1 MVLSLRAQDRN
12 SACLLL
18 LCIMGTSNTLSH
30 RSPLPIPRTR
40 LIGREQERATARAF
54 LLDEAVPLL
63 TLTGPGG
70 VGKTRLAL
78 AIAQDVSE
86 SFVDGIAFVDL
97 SALTDP
103 QLVPTAVGVV
113 LGVVTT
119 GERSVTE
126 ALVAHLHTTQC
137 LLIMDNCEHLLRDAA
152 QLTATL
158 LAGCPAIQILATS
171 RAPLL
176 VRGEQVLSVD
186 PLPLPS
192 PGAEVSLAAAQA
204 NPAVTLFLERV
215 RAVQPSFALTHRNA
229 PTVAT
234 ICRHLD
240 GLPLALELGA
250 ARLRILTP
258 GAMLSQM
265 DDRFHLLEDG
275 PRDLPPRQQTIRDTI
290 AWSYDLLPP
299 ATQPLFRQLAVFAGG
314 FTLEAALA
322 VAARA
327 DVSQHDVMVALTT
340 MVDQALVRRVEPD
353 GASRF
358 TMLETIREFGLE
370 LLARHEEGEA
380 ARARHADWAWK
391 LVAAL
396 DLYHANAGDESWFG
410 RLEAEQDNLR
420 QALNWFTLRGHAL
433 ALNDMSAAL
442 FKFWLAGSRFHEGR
456 RWLEQAITIDEG
468 LPLLI
473 RSRARGGLGYL
484 AACQGDN
491 ALASPLLAEGLALAR
506 ACGDPN
512 RLSEALFE
520 SGSFA
525 VWQGNLH
532 RALAENVEAEQV
544 AREIPTVVGS
554 LLAGMAL
561 NNQAVALRRRG
572 EDHVALQRI
581 DEAVSLTRGPG
592 GSWSLSVALTERGS
606 LRLAAGC
613 STEATADLLEALA
626 LGWERRDV
634 SFVTNL
640 LRHLAWVAAIKE
652 RPRTAVRLLG
662 AADGIGNRVGQSAIR
677 MDFERDTTARC
688 LLEVRGLDATEQSR
702 LRRDGESFT
711 VDQAIALAR
720 DVARVVLGDARVA
733 AVWAAINAPEPGSPP
748 VPAIAP
754 VDACPELASNQSPPV
769 TNDLTRRE
777 REILALLCQRR
788 TDREIAERLF
798 ISLRTANH
806 HVAAILTKLGASN
819 RREAAALAARYG
831 LT

>member
-1 MVLSLRAQDRN
+1 
-12 SACLLL
+12 
-18 LCIMGTSNTLSH
+18 MGTSNASTL
-30 RSPLPIPRTR
+30 RSLLPIPRTR
-40 LIGREQERATARAF
+40 LIGREQERALGRAF

-70 VGKTRLAL
+70 VGKTRLAV

-86 SFVDGIAFVDL
+86 SFADGVAFVDL

-103 QLVPTAVGVV
+103 QLVPTAVAAV

-119 GERSVTE
+119 TDRSVTE
-126 ALVAHLHTTQC
+126 ALVAHLHTTQR
-137 LLIMDNCEHLLRDAA
+137 LIILDNCEHVLDEAGRLAS
-152 QLTATL
+152 TL
-158 LAGCPAIQILATS
+158 LGGCPAVQILATS

-176 VRGEQVLSVD
+176 VRGEQVLPVN
-186 PLPLPS
+186 PLPLPP
-192 PGAEVSLAAAQA
+192 PGAEASLAAAQA
-204 NPAVTLFLERV
+204 NPAVTLFLERA
-215 RAVQPSFALTHRNA
+215 RAVQPSFALTDGNA

-234 ICRHLD
+234 ICRRLD

-250 ARLRILTP
+250 ARIRILAP
-258 GAMLSQM
+258 EAVLSQM

-275 PRDLPPRQQTIRDTI
+275 PRDLPPRQQTIRETI
-290 AWSYDLLPP
+290 AWSYDLLPS
-299 ATQPLFRQLAVFAGG
+299 ATQPIFRQLAVFAGG
-314 FTLEAALA
+314 FTLEGALA
-322 VAARA
+322 VGAGA
-327 DVSQHDVMVALTT
+327 DVSRHDVMVALTT
-340 MVDQALVRRVEPD
+340 LVDQALVRRVEQ
-353 GASRF
+353 GSVSRY

-370 LLARHEEGEA
+370 LLSRHEEGVA
-380 ARARHADWAWK
+380 ARARHASWAWR
-391 LVAAL
+391 LVSAL

-410 RLEAEQDNLR
+410 LLEAEEDNLR
-420 QALNWFTLRGHAL
+420 QALSWFAVHDHAL

-456 RWLEQAITIDEG
+456 RWLEQAIALDEE

-512 RLSEALFE
+512 RLSEALLE

-525 VWQGNLH
+525 IWQGNLH
-532 RALAENVEAEQV
+532 RALVENAEAEQV
-544 AREIPTVVGS
+544 AREIPTGVGS

-561 NNQAVALRRRG
+561 NNQAVALHRRG
-572 EDHVALQRI
+572 EVHVALQRI
-581 DEAVSLTRGPG
+581 DEAVALTRGPG

-606 LRLAAGC
+606 LRLVAGC
-613 STEATADLLEALA
+613 ITEATADLLEALA
-626 LGWERRDV
+626 LGWARRDV

-640 LRHLAWVAAIKE
+640 LRHLAWVAAVTA
-652 RPRTAVRLLG
+652 RPQTALRLQR
-662 AADGIGNRVGQSAIR
+662 AADGIGHRVGQSAIR
-677 MDFERDTTARC
+677 MDFERETTARC

-702 LRRDGESFT
+702 LLQDGETFT
-711 VDQAIALAR
+711 VEQAIALAR
-720 DVARVVLGDARVA
+720 DVARAVLGEAHVA
-733 AVWAAINAPEPGSPP
+733 AVWAATNAPEPGSPLVPESGP
-748 VPAIAP
+748 VVVRPA
-754 VDACPELASNQSPPV
+754 LATNQSPPL

-788 TDREIAERLF
+788 TDQEIAEQLF
-798 ISLRTANH
+798 ISLRTVNH
-806 HVAAILTKLGASN
+806 HVAAILSKLGASN